1 MSGRCRLIMFDFD
14 GTLVDSGRAIAEAMA
29 EAFTE
34 AGVAPPPA
42 VRVRRTVGLRLEE
55 AIARLLSEDTWSLVP
70 RIAAGYRESFARL
83 RERPDFDEPLV
94 DGARQAIERLE
105 SDGAILGIVT
115 GKNRRGLAASLER
128 HALDTHFTTLKTAD
142 DGPGKPHPQVLLE
155 AMSEVGADPGET
167 FVIGDT
173 VYDMELAL
181 NAGVRALGVSWG
193 YHESDEL
200 LRAGAVR
207 VLSDFAQLWP
217 ALADLEAEI

>member
-1 MSGRCRLIMFDFD
+1 MSGRCRVVMFDFD
-14 GTLVDSGRAIAEAMA
+14 GPLVDSARAIAEAMA

-34 AGVAPPPA
+34 AGMPPPPA
-42 VRVRRTVGLRLEE
+42 ARVRRGIGLRLEE
-55 AIARLLSEDTWSLVP
+55 VIAGLLTEETSSLVP
-70 RIAAGYRESFARL
+70 RIAAGYRQSFARL
-83 RERPDFDEPLV
+83 RAQPDFDEPLV

-105 SDGAILGIVT
+105 GDGALLGIVT

-128 HALDTHFTTLKTAD
+128 HALDAHFTTLKTAD